1 MKRKIVIATAV
12 AALMAGGT
20 LTAFAATGSSDD
32 RTPPAAKVTLTE
44 ASDAALAKVPGT
56 VESADRD
63 DDGKGDWEIDI
74 RTSDGTEREVRVD
87 AQNGSVR
94 VETGDD
100 RDDRDDSGDD
110 RNEQDDDRDD
120 RGDRDDRDKQD
131 DRDDAAAAAAAKTT
145 SAQAQAAALKLHPG
159 TVTDVEFDDARWEID
174 IKGNDGK
181 WYDVDVDATTAEATT
196 GRND

>member
-20 LTAFAATGSSDD
+20 LTAFAATGSDDD

-44 ASDAALAKVPGT
+44 ATDAALAKVPGT

-74 RTSDGTEREVRVD
+74 RTSEGTEREVRVD

-100 RDDRDDSGDD
+100 HADRDDAG
-110 RNEQDDDRDD
+110 
-120 RGDRDDRDKQD
+120 D

-181 WYDVDVDATTAEATT
+181 WYDIDVDATTGKAVS
-196 GRND
+196 

>member
-32 RTPPAAKVTLTE
+32 RTPPAAKVSLTE
-44 ASDAALAKVPGT
+44 ATDAALAKVPGT

-74 RTSDGTEREVRVD
+74 RTSEGTEREVTVD
-87 AQNGSVR
+87 AQNGTVR
-94 VETGDD
+94 VESGDDRHDDADD
-100 RDDRDDSGDD
+100 RDDRD
-110 RNEQDDDRDD
+110 EQD
-120 RGDRDDRDKQD
+120 D

-145 SAQAQAAALKLHPG
+145 SAEAEAAALKLHPG
-159 TVTDVEFDDARWEID
+159 TVTEVEFDDARWQID
-174 IKGNDGK
+174 IKGKDGK
-181 WYDVDVDATTAEATT
+181 SYDVNVDATTAKATT
-196 GRND
+196 DQDN

>member
-20 LTAFAATGSSDD
+20 LTAFAATGSDDD

-44 ASDAALAKVPGT
+44 ATDAALAKVPGT

-74 RTSDGTEREVRVD
+74 RTSEGTEREVRVD

-100 RDDRDDSGDD
+100 RDDRDDAGEDRDD
-110 RNEQDDDRDD
+110 RDEQDEARDDRDD
-120 RGDRDDRDKQD
+120 TDKQD

-145 SAQAQAAALKLHPG
+145 SAEAQAAALKLHPG

-181 WYDVDVDATTAEATT
+181 WYDIDVDATTGKAVS
-196 GRND
+196 

>member
-20 LTAFAATGSSDD
+20 LTAFAATGSDDD

-44 ASDAALAKVPGT
+44 ATDAALAKVPGT

-74 RTSDGTEREVRVD
+74 RTSEGTEREVRVD
-87 AQNGSVR
+87 AQNGSVH
-94 VETGDD
+94 VEPGDDHAD
-100 RDDRDDSGDD
+100 RDDAGDD
-110 RNEQDDDRDD
+110 RNEQDEQNDDRDD
-120 RGDRDDRDKQD
+120 RDEQD
-131 DRDDAAAAAAAKTT
+131 DARDQQDDAAAAAAAKTT

-181 WYDVDVDATTAEATT
+181 WYDIDVDATTGKAVS
-196 GRND
+196 

>member
-20 LTAFAATGSSDD
+20 LTAFAATGSDDD

-44 ASDAALAKVPGT
+44 ATDAALAKVPGT

-74 RTSDGTEREVRVD
+74 RTSEGTEREVRVD

-100 RDDRDDSGDD
+100 RDDRDDRD
-110 RNEQDDDRDD
+110 EQDDDRDD
-120 RGDRDDRDKQD
+120 RDDRDRQD

-174 IKGNDGK
+174 IKGKDGK
-181 WYDVDVDATTAEATT
+181 WYDVDVDATTAKATA
-196 GRND
+196 GRDD